1 MAQSKVKLN
10 QFIQDGA
17 TDGQVIA
24 WDNTLSLYKPI
35 TLSTLYTGSGT
46 IQAGTVAT
54 FATGTAPKFKYQ
66 NGTSAI
72 DFTSNFATKI
82 ASGDGLSI
90 GFFQD
95 SSIAI
100 SVNAKGLSVTETFS
114 AFNNKLYVNTTG
126 GAQEA
131 SAALQVLSTTG
142 LLYPPIMT
150 ETQRDAITPINGG
163 VLYNSTAAKFQGRQ
177 AGAWVDLGGSG
188 GGGGALSAIT
198 AATASNAIDN
208 LNFVQTW
215 DWSTLTTNTGLLL
228 GANGLTT
235 GTILSVS
242 STNGSLDSAAGL
254 LYVAN
259 EGASTNGYVAQLKA
273 NSTTGTGLVI
283 KADNTSGFGTD
294 SPTSILS
301 ISAQN
306 TIAAPTSDTVLHV
319 TGADSSTNA
328 VIQLDLHNA
337 GATGPVYFGRH
348 ARGTAASPTATQS
361 GDVLSDYA
369 GAGYGTSAYGALI
382 GGMEIKAAQAF
393 TNTAQGTSL
402 TLSTTLSGTTTR
414 TDRLVIANDGVITIG
429 NLNGGGVAGAVN
441 ASNTGVLTNS
451 KVFITS
457 VAAQSFLTLASGSTL
472 TTAANFTT
480 AGANALTLTTTGVT
494 NVTLPTTGTLSAIAG
509 TETLTNKRI
518 NPRVTSVAYAA
529 APTPDVSTTDL
540 YIMTAASGTVT
551 FGVPAGTPVNGQRLT
566 YRIKD
571 NGTLRTLAWNA
582 IYRAMGVGLPAGTVA
597 SKIMYIGL
605 IYDSD
610 AVKWDVVSVSNEP

>member
-1 MAQSKVKLN
+1 MAETKIVNPQISSLSASKLTTGTLLASLN
-10 QFIQDGA
+10 INAPSTGFMGINYNGGNTGIIIDDNSSSAAMYSKDLTRSLEINNTDVTINSGAGLMQFTSGEFRIYDS
-17 TDGQVIA
+17 
-24 WDNTLSLYKPI
+24 DNTQYVALKTPA
-35 TLSTLYTGSGT
+35 TGSLT
-46 IQAGTVAT
+46 
-54 FATGTAPKFKYQ
+54 
-66 NGTSAI
+66 TSYTLTLPT
-72 DFTSNFATKI
+72 D
-82 ASGDGLSI
+82 DG
-90 GFFQD
+90 
-95 SSIAI
+95 
-100 SVNAKGLSVTETFS
+100 
-114 AFNNKLYVNTTG
+114 TTG
-126 GAQEA
+126 
-131 SAALQVLSTTG
+131 QVLSTNGTG
-142 LLYPPIMT
+142 TLSWITAGGSPTL
-150 ETQRDAITPINGG
+150 DAID
-163 VLYNSTAAKFQGRQ
+163 AA
-177 AGAWVDLGGSG
+177 V
-188 GGGGALSAIT
+188 
-198 AATASNAIDN
+198 ATNTIDN
-208 LNFVQTW
+208 LNFAQTW
-215 DWSTLTTNTGLLL
+215 DWSTLSTQNALSINADGITSGSILRLLTNS
-228 GANGLTT
+228 A
-235 GTILSVS
+235 
-242 STNGSLDSAAGL
+242 SL
-254 LYVAN
+254 
-259 EGASTNGYVAQLKA
+259 ASTNGLLYIDNTSV
-273 NSTTGTGLVI
+273 STTGRIATVKSNATNGSGLYI
-283 KADNTSGFGTD
+283 QANGFNGFGTNAPL
-294 SPTSILS
+294 SPLS
-301 ISAQN
+301 VSEQN
-306 TIAAPTSDTVLHV
+306 AIAAPSGDTVLHV
-319 TGADSSTNA
+319 SGLDGAANSI
-328 VIQLDLHNA
+328 IQLDLHNA
-337 GATGPVYFGRH
+337 NANGPVFYGRH

-414 TDRLVIANDGVITIG
+414 SSRLVIANDGAVTIG
-429 NLNGGGVAGAVN
+429 NLDGGGVAGAIN
-441 ASNTGVLTNS
+441 ASSTGALTNS
-451 KVFITS
+451 KVFITATAS
-457 VAAQSFLTLASGSTL
+457 ASFITIANGSTL